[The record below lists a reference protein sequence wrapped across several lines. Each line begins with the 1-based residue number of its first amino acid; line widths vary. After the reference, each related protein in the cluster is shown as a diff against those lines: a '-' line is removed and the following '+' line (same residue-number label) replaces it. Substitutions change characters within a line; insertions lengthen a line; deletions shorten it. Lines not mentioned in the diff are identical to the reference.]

1 MNTMSTPPTLTVGD
15 VTANIGALMDLPRGS
30 RITDAHGEA
39 FVRDDRGFVPAQ
51 KTSPSEFSTNDAPFC
66 VTALGLHRR
75 DLVGAAR
82 GTLIRQIADREYFV
96 LGTVIRKIADGECFV
111 LEPHPGFSGQ
121 IHWFNID
128 TLEPG
133 LPRDDG
139 WEIIAVP
146 DGSARDKA

>member
-1 MNTMSTPPTLTVGD
+1 MTAMSTPPTLTVGD

-30 RITDAHGEA
+30 RITDARGET
-39 FVRDDRGFVPAQ
+39 FVRDDRGFIPAQ
-51 KTSPSEFSTNDAPFC
+51 KTSPSEFSTDDAPFC

-82 GTLIRQIADREYFV
+82 GTVIRQIADGEAFV
-96 LGTVIRKIADGECFV
+96 LGPCPD
-111 LEPHPGFSGQ
+111 LDDQ
-121 IHWFNID
+121 NHWFSIN
-128 TLEPG
+128 TLHAG

-146 DGSARDKA
+146 DSPASATPDPP